1 MKLLAVIPARSGSKG
16 LKDKNIK
23 LLNGIPLCGYTIN
36 AARESG
42 IFEEICFS
50 TDSAEYAEIGR
61 KYGAQTPF
69 LRNELLSSDT
79 ASSWD
84 VTKDA
89 IRYYQENGKNF
100 DAVMLLQPTVPFRS
114 AEDILNAL
122 KMMQERNANAVVS
135 VTIPSHSPY
144 WCAELPEDGNME
156 IYHRKIEFLVGRQ
169 RLPQQYILNGAI
181 YLTKV
186 DHLMT
191 RSSIYECGCYAY
203 IMPPERSHDI
213 DDELD
218 FEWCAFLLNKK
229 SKTGTCT
236 QLTKVENNA

>member
-1 MKLLAVIPARSGSKG
+1 MNLKNYLYCTINQLKLRSYTKLLAVIPARFGSKG

-69 LRNELLSSDT
+69 LRNELLSCDT

-122 KMMQERNANAVVS
+122 KMMQERNAGPVS
-135 VTIPSHSPY
+135 GIVH
-144 WCAELPEDGNME
+144 
-156 IYHRKIEFLVGRQ
+156 LVQ
-169 RLPQQYILNGAI
+169 
-181 YLTKV
+181 
-186 DHLMT
+186 
-191 RSSIYECGCYAY
+191 
-203 IMPPERSHDI
+203 
-213 DDELD
+213 
-218 FEWCAFLLNKK
+218 
-229 SKTGTCT
+229 
-236 QLTKVENNA
+236 